1 MKRSAVIMMETTTCC
16 GNCTFNCPKK
26 ELREYIL
33 TAGTNEDGTM
43 ADAGFKHLCTTYT
56 KTLKYFKEF
65 MTSDAV
71 PNYVRRYSCTLSKEE
86 WKFFYGQM
94 KIALDLTEEPE
105 YLFYVLKWI
114 LKNEYDDIAYEMYCQ
129 DMSNPEGRSQN
140 LIKPSKWADCAGK
153 YHEMF
158 MRDYALTEDREF
170 DCAIIEDNDAD
181 DAIVND
187 YGIDW
192 SERELPW

>member
-1 MKRSAVIMMETTTCC
+1 MMETTSCC
-16 GNCTFNCPKK
+16 GNCTFSCPKK

-43 ADAGFKHLCTTYT
+43 ADADFKHLCTTYT

-94 KIALDLTEEPE
+94 KIALDLTDEPE

-114 LKNEYDDIAYEMYCQ
+114 LKKEYDDIAYEMYCQ
-129 DMSNPEGRSQN
+129 DMSNPEGRSQS
-140 LIKPSKWADCAGK
+140 LIKPSKWADCADK
-153 YHEMF
+153 YHEVF
-158 MRDYALTEDREF
+158 MRDYAVTEGSES
-170 DCAIIEDNDAD
+170 DCVIIEDGDAD
-181 DAIVND
+181 YAVIDD